1 MDATALKP
9 YIRTASTD
17 YSGWNAGGLVTYLA
31 TGEDTS
37 GAFGLI
43 DLVAHHGTEPPLHF
57 HNGEEE
63 CFYILEG
70 VVTFLVDGQELTLG
84 NGGWAMVP
92 RRTVHT
98 YRVDSGTARMLVFFS
113 PAGFERFFMET
124 SEPATSLTSA
134 PTPDGPPDIARIV
147 ATAEKFGVTFMP
159 AAS

>member
-9 YIRTASTD
+9 YIRTAGTD

-31 TGEDTS
+31 TGEDTG

-43 DLVAHHGTEPPLHF
+43 DLVVHHGTEPPLHI

-63 CFYILEG
+63 SFYILEG
-70 VVTFLVDGQELTLG
+70 TVTFLVEGRELTLEA
-84 NGGWAMVP
+84 GGWAMVP

-98 YRVDSGTARMLVFFS
+98 YRVDSGTARMLVLLS

-124 SEPATSLTSA
+124 SEPATSLTIA

-147 ATAEKFGVTFMP
+147 STAEKFGVTFMP